1 MTCGREKNCSGARP
15 CVLFQP
21 RVELP
26 IRALCGKVT
35 AVGLGARPCVLFQ
48 HRVELTTHPCSMW
61 KSHCSGARPCVLFQ
75 HRVQEKNFYIPY
87 IPTYNNIPEINIT

>member
-48 HRVELTTHPCSMW
+48 HRVELPIRALCGKVTAV
-61 KSHCSGARPCVLFQ
+61 GLARVSYSNIVYKKRIFT
-75 HRVQEKNFYIPY
+75 Y
-87 IPTYNNIPEINIT
+87 PTYNKVPEINIT